1 MGLGR
6 PALDRATTLLNVADT
21 KQLTNAKKEL
31 NMTDGFKDKVAIVT
45 GGASGIGQAVCEEL
59 GRRGTRV
66 VAADVNSEGAEQVA
80 AGISAGG
87 GQAEAAYLDVT
98 QSDQIQKL
106 IDQTASKHGRL
117 DYMFNNA
124 GIATL
129 GEVRDMTP
137 EQWDRIIQINLMGV
151 VYGTTAAY
159 SLMVKQG
166 FGHIVNTA
174 SQAGLYPVALTT
186 SYALTK
192 HGVVGLS
199 TSLRAEGAGLGVKVS
214 VICPGPV
221 ASRIVEDATRLGE
234 YEKDVFAE
242 VPSFMLMDA
251 PKAARVI
258 LKGVARNRAIIV
270 FPFLARYLWW
280 LHRISPSISDLT
292 ARMMN
297 RWNRNLRVER

>member
-1 MGLGR
+1 MGR
-6 PALDRATTLLNVADT
+6 PALDRATTMLNGAHT
-21 KQLTNAKKEL
+21 KQVTNAKKEL
-31 NMTDGFKDKVAIVT
+31 NMTDGFKNKVAIVT

-66 VAADVNSEGAEQVA
+66 VVADVNSEGAEQVA

-129 GEVRDMTP
+129 GEVRDMTA

-166 FGHIVNTA
+166 FGHVVNTA

-199 TSLRAEGAGLGVKVS
+199 ISLRTEGAGLGVKVS

-280 LHRISPSISDLT
+280 LHRISPSISDFS

>member
-1 MGLGR
+1 
-6 PALDRATTLLNVADT
+6 
-21 KQLTNAKKEL
+21 
-31 NMTDGFKDKVAIVT
+31 MTDGFKDKVAIVT

-66 VAADVNSEGAEQVA
+66 VVADVNSEGAEKVA
-80 AGISAGG
+80 AGISANG

-137 EQWDRIIQINLMGV
+137 EQWDRIIGINLMGV

-159 SLMVKQG
+159 SLMVEQG

-221 ASRIVEDATRLGE
+221 ASRIVDDATRLGE
-234 YEKDVFAE
+234 YKKDVFAD

-280 LHRISPSISDLT
+280 LHRISPSISDLS

-297 RWNRNLRVER
+297 RWNRSLRVER

>member
-1 MGLGR
+1 M
-6 PALDRATTLLNVADT
+6 
-21 KQLTNAKKEL
+21 
-31 NMTDGFKDKVAIVT
+31 
-45 GGASGIGQAVCEEL
+45 
-59 GRRGTRV
+59 V
-66 VAADVNSEGAEQVA
+66 VAADVNSEGAGQVA

-137 EQWDRIIQINLMGV
+137 EQWDRIIRINLMGV

-159 SLMVKQG
+159 SLMVEQG

-199 TSLRAEGAGLGVKVS
+199 ISLRTEGAGLGVKVS

-280 LHRISPSISDLT
+280 LHRISPSISDFS

-297 RWNRNLRVER
+297 RWNRSLRVER

>member
-1 MGLGR
+1 M
-6 PALDRATTLLNVADT
+6 LNVAHT
-21 KQLTNAKKEL
+21 KQVTNAKKEL

-59 GRRGTRV
+59 GRRGTIV

-221 ASRIVEDATRLGE
+221 ASRIVDDATRLGE

-258 LKGVARNRAIIV
+258 LNGVARNRAIIV

-280 LHRISPSISDLT
+280 LHRISPSISDVT

-297 RWNRNLRVER
+297 RWNRKLRVER

>member
-1 MGLGR
+1 M
-6 PALDRATTLLNVADT
+6 LNVAHT
-21 KQLTNAKKEL
+21 KQVTNAKKEL

-59 GRRGTRV
+59 GRRGTIV

-297 RWNRNLRVER
+297 RWNRKLRVER

>member
-1 MGLGR
+1 
-6 PALDRATTLLNVADT
+6 
-21 KQLTNAKKEL
+21 
-31 NMTDGFKDKVAIVT
+31 MTDGFKHKVAIVT

-80 AGISAGG
+80 AGICAKG
-87 GQAEAAYLDVT
+87 GQAEASRLDVT
-98 QSDQIQKL
+98 QSDEIQKL

-174 SQAGLYPVALTT
+174 SQAGLYPVAGTT

-199 TSLRAEGAGLGVKVS
+199 ISLRTEGAGLGVKVS
-214 VICPGPV
+214 VVCPGPV
-221 ASRIVEDATRLGE
+221 ASRIVDDATRSSVYKRDFFSE
-234 YEKDVFAE
+234 S
-242 VPSFMLMDA
+242 PPFMIMKA
-251 PKAARVI
+251 PKAANVI
-258 LKGVARNRAIIV
+258 LKGVARNQAIIV
-270 FPFLARYLWW
+270 FPFLARYQWW
-280 LHRISPSISDLT
+280 LHRISPTISDIT
-292 ARMMN
+292 ARLMTAAM
-297 RWNRNLRVER
+297 RRYREEP

>member
-1 MGLGR
+1 
-6 PALDRATTLLNVADT
+6 
-21 KQLTNAKKEL
+21 
-31 NMTDGFKDKVAIVT
+31 MTDGFKDKVAIVT
-45 GGASGIGQAVCEEL
+45 GGASGIGQALCEEL

-66 VAADVNSEGAEQVA
+66 VAADVNSEGAERVV
-80 AGISAGG
+80 AGISATGG
-87 GQAEAAYLDVT
+87 KAEAAHLDVT
-98 QSDQIQKL
+98 RSDEVQKL

-174 SQAGLYPVALTT
+174 SQAGLYPVSGTT
-186 SYALTK
+186 AYALTK

-199 TSLRAEGAGLGVKVS
+199 TSLRTEGAGLGVKVS

-221 ASRIVEDATRLGE
+221 VSRIVENATRLGE
-234 YEKDVFAE
+234 YEKDVFSE
-242 VPSFMLMDA
+242 IPQSMLMDTA
-251 PKAARVI
+251 KAARVI
-258 LKGVARNRAIIV
+258 LRDVARNRAIIV

-280 LHRISPSISDLT
+280 LHRISPTITDFI
-292 ARMMN
+292 ARMMTKGN
-297 RWNRNLRVER
+297 RRYRVER

>member
-1 MGLGR
+1 
-6 PALDRATTLLNVADT
+6 
-21 KQLTNAKKEL
+21 
-31 NMTDGFKDKVAIVT
+31 MTDGFKEKVAIVT

-66 VAADVNSEGAEQVA
+66 VVADVNSEGAEQVA
-80 AGISAGG
+80 AGIRADG
-87 GQAEAAYLDVT
+87 GQAEAAHLDVT
-98 QSDQIQKL
+98 RSDEIQKL
-106 IDQTASKHGRL
+106 IDRTTSRHGPL
-117 DYMFNNA
+117 DYIFNNA

-174 SQAGLYPVALTT
+174 SQAGLYPVAGTT

-221 ASRIVEDATRLGE
+221 QSRIVDDATRLGT
-234 YEKDVFAE
+234 YKRDMIADA
-242 VPSFMLMDA
+242 PPFMLMKA
-251 PKAARVI
+251 PKAANVI
-258 LKGVARNRAIIV
+258 LKGVARNQAIIV

-280 LHRISPSISDLT
+280 LHRISPTISDVN

-297 RWNRNLRVER
+297 AVSRRLRVED

>member
-1 MGLGR
+1 
-6 PALDRATTLLNVADT
+6 
-21 KQLTNAKKEL
+21 
-31 NMTDGFKDKVAIVT
+31 MTEGFKDKVAIVT

-80 AGISAGG
+80 AGISAAG

-106 IDQTASKHGRL
+106 IDRTASKHGRL

-137 EQWDRIIQINLMGV
+137 EQWDRIIRINLMGV

-199 TSLRAEGAGLGVKVS
+199 ISLRTEGAGLGVKVS

-221 ASRIVEDATRLGE
+221 ASRIVDDATRLGE

-280 LHRISPSISDLT
+280 LHRISPSISDVT

>member
-1 MGLGR
+1 
-6 PALDRATTLLNVADT
+6 
-21 KQLTNAKKEL
+21 
-31 NMTDGFKDKVAIVT
+31 MTDGFKDKVAIVT

-59 GRRGTRV
+59 GRRGAIVV
-66 VAADVNSEGAEQVA
+66 VADLNSERADQVA
-80 AGISAGG
+80 AGISTAG
-87 GQAEAAYLDVT
+87 GQAEAAELDVT
-98 QSDQIQKL
+98 QSDQVQKL
-106 IDQTASKHGRL
+106 IDQTVSKHGRL

-129 GEVRDMTP
+129 GEVRDMTS
-137 EQWDRIIQINLMGV
+137 EQWDRIIRINLMGV
-151 VYGTTAAY
+151 VYGTTVGY

-199 TSLRAEGAGLGVKVS
+199 ISLRTEGAGLGVKVS

-221 ASRIVEDATRLGE
+221 ATRIVEDATRLGE
-234 YEKDVFAE
+234 YEKDVFTE

-258 LKGVARNRAIIV
+258 LKGVARNKAIIV

-280 LHRISPSISDLT
+280 LHRISPSISDFN

-297 RWNRNLRVER
+297 RWNRSLRVER

>member
-234 YEKDVFAE
+234 YKKDVFAE
-242 VPSFMLMDA
+242 VPLFMLMDA
-251 PKAARVI
+251 AKAARVI

-280 LHRISPSISDLT
+280 LHRISPSISDFS
-292 ARMMN
+292 ARLMN

>member
-1 MGLGR
+1 MR
-6 PALDRATTLLNVADT
+6 
-21 KQLTNAKKEL
+21 
-31 NMTDGFKDKVAIVT
+31 DGFKDKVAIVT
-45 GGASGIGQAVCEEL
+45 GGGSGIGQALCEEL
-59 GRRGTRV
+59 GRRGARV
-66 VAADVNSEGAEQVA
+66 VAADVNLERAEQVA
-80 AGISAGG
+80 AGISETG
-87 GQAEAAYLDVT
+87 GQAEATHLDVT
-98 QSDQIQKL
+98 RSDDIQKR
-106 IDQTASKHGRL
+106 IDQTVSNQGRL

-221 ASRIVEDATRLGE
+221 ASRIVDDATRLGA
-234 YEKDVFAE
+234 YEKDVFTE

-251 PKAARVI
+251 SKAARVI

-280 LHRISPSISDLT
+280 LHRISPSISDVT

-297 RWNRNLRVER
+297 RWNRNLRVEH